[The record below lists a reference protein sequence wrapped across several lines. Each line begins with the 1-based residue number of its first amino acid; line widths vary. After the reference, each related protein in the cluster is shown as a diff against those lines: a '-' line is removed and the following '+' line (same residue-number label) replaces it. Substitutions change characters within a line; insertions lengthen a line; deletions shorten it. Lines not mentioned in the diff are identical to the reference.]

1 MYIKRHIDNYLLDWK
16 NTSDR
21 KPLLLRGA
29 RQVGK
34 TTAVKH
40 LGEQFNYFI
49 EANFEKQKD
58 LRQKP
63 PFRLTMTRLQHNEV

>member
-16 NTSDR
+16 NDIDR

-34 TTAVKH
+34 TTAIKH
-40 LGEQFNYFI
+40 LGEQFTYFI
-49 EANFEKQKD
+49 EASI
-58 LRQKP
+58 
-63 PFRLTMTRLQHNEV
+63 

>member
-16 NTSDR
+16 NATNR

-34 TTAVKH
+34 TTIVREFAAKH
-40 LGEQFNYFI
+40 YKYFVEI
-49 EANFEKQKD
+49 NFEQDPIAKEAFVSSQD
-58 LRQKP
+58 SHMHL
-63 PFRLTMTRLQHNEV
+63 